1 MKNEYSVIVYNT
13 FCFFRIFSREGII
26 VFQTPSPQL
35 EPKERRRCES
45 ELRKATKEGSKGF
58 LEVLGSVERFF
69 SQEGQELLDDEIS
82 PRICSIF
89 DSLLR
94 SQANYE
100 KLAWFTFDVSF
111 FACFINFCFPMTG
124 VQHLQHL

>member
-1 MKNEYSVIVYNT
+1 MTIVLWKTEYLVIVYDT
-13 FCFFRIFSREGII
+13 FCFVRIFSREAII
-26 VFQTPSPQL
+26 LFQTPSPQL
-35 EPKERRRCES
+35 KPKERRRCES

-69 SQEGQELLDDEIS
+69 SQVGQELLDDVIS

-89 DSLLR
+89 GGLLR

-100 KLAWFTFDVSF
+100 KLAWFTWDVSF
-111 FACFINFCFPMTG
+111 FTSHVFKISVC
-124 VQHLQHL
+124 V